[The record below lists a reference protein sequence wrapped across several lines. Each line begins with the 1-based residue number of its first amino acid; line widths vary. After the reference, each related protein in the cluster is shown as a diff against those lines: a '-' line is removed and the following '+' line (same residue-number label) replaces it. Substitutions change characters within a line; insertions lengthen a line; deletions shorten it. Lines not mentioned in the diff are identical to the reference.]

1 MVYERLTRV
10 GHAAFGHAGGVGG
23 GEVGHVH
30 AEDVGV
36 VVVDRVQDLLDV
48 VGLQPLV
55 VVRYVLRKGHKKG
68 VKIGQN

>member
-1 MVYERLTRV
+1 MVYERLTRI
-10 GHAAFGHAGGVGG
+10 GHAALGHAEGVGG

-36 VVVDRVQDLLDV
+36 VLVDRVQDLLDV

-55 VVRYVLRKGHKKG
+55 VVRHVLRGS
-68 VKIGQN
+68 